1 MSSPK
6 PPLRAKPVLTV
17 DATVYERVNELLP
30 GPHGERVLLA
40 RRLAPGQPPVHVLL
54 KELAIPPAD
63 SVSVAIER
71 ACRRLEEEVRLGR
84 YLQHPGI
91 ARVHALHP
99 RPDSLIV
106 ELEYVPGT
114 SLDEAISL
122 ALARQRHYPEPF
134 VLYVGLRMAAVLA
147 YAHVLVDEQGRPLN
161 IVHRDLQ
168 PERIRITPGGEVKL
182 GDFGVACSLLPGRLP
197 TSVTRPH
204 GQALYAA
211 PEVLFGEKVD
221 ARADLFSLGLVLLEL
236 GTGFHLYDLPHLKE
250 SELSA
255 RLTDSATR
263 RVARAGM
270 AAMEA
275 DLPFDQYERA
285 ALHAAVF
292 EPKDV
297 EFLSARLTPPL
308 RAVLLRLLCRDRD
321 ARYPSAEAL
330 EADLRKLADA
340 AGPYGAGDAAAE
352 LERVRHEAGARVVD
366 ELT

>member
-1 MSSPK
+1 MPSPK
-6 PPLRAKPVLTV
+6 PPLPRAKPVLTV

-40 RRLAPGQPPVHVLL
+40 RRQPPVHVLL

-71 ACRRLEEEVRLGR
+71 ACRRLEEEVHLAR

-99 RPDSLIV
+99 RPDALIV

-114 SLDEAISL
+114 SLDEALNL

-134 VLYVGLRMAAVLA
+134 LLYVGLRVAAVLA
-147 YAHVLVDEQGRPLN
+147 YAHALVDEQGRPLG

-211 PEVLFGEKVD
+211 PEALFGEPVD

-250 SELSA
+250 SALNA
-255 RLTDSATR
+255 RLTDADAR

-270 AAMEA
+270 AALEA
-275 DLPFDQYERA
+275 DLPFEQYERA

-292 EPKDV
+292 RAEDV
-297 EFLSARLTPPL
+297 EFLAARLTSPL
-308 RAVLLRLLCRDRD
+308 RAVLHQLLRTNRDE
-321 ARYPSAEAL
+321 RYASAEAL
-330 EADLRKLADA
+330 EADLRKLAEAAGTYGAADA
-340 AGPYGAGDAAAE
+340 ATE
-352 LERVRHEAGARVVD
+352 LERLRRETGSSLMD

>member
-1 MSSPK
+1 
-6 PPLRAKPVLTV
+6 VLTV

-40 RRLAPGQPPVHVLL
+40 RRLAAGEPPVLVLL

-134 VLYVGLRMAAVLA
+134 LRYVGLRMASVLT
-147 YAHVLVDEQGRPLN
+147 YAHTAVDEQGRPLH
-161 IVHRDLQ
+161 IVHRDIQ
-168 PERIRITPGGEVKL
+168 PERIRITPTGEVKL

-211 PEVLFGEKVD
+211 PEVLFGEEVD

-236 GTGFHLYDLPHLKE
+236 GTGFHLYDLPHLTE
-250 SELSA
+250 SELNE
-255 RLTDSATR
+255 RLTDGAARS
-263 RVARAGM
+263 VARAGM
-270 AAMEA
+270 AALEA
-275 DLPFDQYERA
+275 ELPFEQYERA

-292 EPKDV
+292 QSKDV
-297 EFLSARLTPPL
+297 ELLSARLTPPL
-308 RAVLLRLLCRDRD
+308 CAVLFRLLRRNPDE
-321 ARYPSAEAL
+321 RYASAEAL
-330 EADLRKLADA
+330 EADLRRLAEE

-352 LERVRHEAGARVVD
+352 LERVRHEAGTRAVD
-366 ELT
+366 ELTVSS